1 MEEPSLLDELIERFT
16 AVQGHKVL
24 VHGGGRS
31 ATRIA
36 SQMGIESKMAAGRR
50 ITDDKMMDIVTMV
63 YGGLVNKRIV
73 AKLQAK
79 GVNALGI
86 TGADMDIIRAHKR
99 PVVDVDYGWAG
110 DIDKARGETLRL
122 LLTKG
127 IVPVIAPLTHDGNGH
142 LLNTNADTIAS
153 HIARSLAPHFEVTLV
168 YTFEKPGVLVNAND
182 DSSVLP
188 NINEQQYRDLVE
200 RGIVSDGMIPKLN
213 NAYDAIHEG
222 VSKVVITSATDL
234 TGEHGTTLA

>member
-1 MEEPSLLDELIERFT
+1 MEEPSQLDELIERFT
-16 AVQGHKVL
+16 AVQGYKVL

-36 SQMGIESKMAAGRR
+36 SLMGIESKMAAGRR

-99 PVVDVDYGWAG
+99 PVVDIDYGWAG

-127 IVPVIAPLTHDGNGH
+127 IVPVIAPLTHDGCGH

-153 HIARSLAPHFEVTLV
+153 HIARSLAPLFEVTLV
-168 YTFEKPGVLVNAND
+168 YTFEKPGVLTNAND

-188 NINEQQYRDLVE
+188 NISEQQYRDLVN

-222 VSKVVITSATDL
+222 VCKVVITSASDL
-234 TGEHGTTLA
+234 TGKHGTTLA